1 MTAPS
6 KSHGILY
13 CLSAVFVVWLYLFCI
28 ASGFLG
34 SLFLLAFQLPIPLLV
49 CLLFLADSEGS
60 RRTGWVMLWVWSALT
75 LAFIIMFQCRSSSDA
90 QDGLAFLFYPIYIA
104 IITPILTLLLYII
117 YCFIDIIK
125 RIYCFI
131 AKKYI
136 GYQDEN
142 NQ

>member
-1 MTAPS
+1 MTVPS

-49 CLLFLADSEGS
+49 CLLFLIDSEGS
-60 RRTGWVMLWVWSALT
+60 RRTGWVILWVWSALT
-75 LAFIIMFQCRSSSDA
+75 LAFIIMFQCRPVTDA
-90 QDGLAFLFYPIYIA
+90 QDGLAFLFFPIYIA

-117 YCFIDIIK
+117 K

-136 GYQDEN
+136 GSQDEN